1 MALRT
6 RSVLSD
12 FATLL
17 NICVKLLLE
26 ILLLYVNTSLQ
37 DRILSCSGLSIQLF
51 TSSDV
56 PTGVF

>member
-12 FATLL
+12 LATLL

-51 TSSDV
+51 TTFDV

>member
-6 RSVLSD
+6 RSVSSD
-12 FATLL
+12 LATPL
-17 NICVKLLLE
+17 NLCVKLLLE

-37 DRILSCSGLSIQLF
+37 DKILSCSGLSIQLF

-56 PTGVF
+56 PTGFF